1 MMLQP
6 INFTHT
12 DPMRTLIVQP
22 LTAKAFEPYGDVLG
36 GAVTSGVFINAGTS
50 ERVPLGAPDLT
61 QDNGQASLNL
71 YRARANTL
79 PFTALELERHCFGSQ
94 TFIPLQGVSF
104 VVIVA
109 LGDPSLSSVGPS
121 GEAIPG
127 AAPQENTI
135 AAFWVDG
142 SCGVTFKPGTWH
154 HPLLAQQDGNFI
166 VLERKGPAIDCEIK
180 SLVEPV
186 HVVQA

>member
-1 MMLQP
+1 
-6 INFTHT
+6 
-12 DPMRTLIVQP
+12 MRTLIIQP
-22 LTAKAFEPYGDVLG
+22 LTAENFAPYGDVLG
-36 GAVTSGVFINAGTS
+36 GSVTSGVFINAGTS

-61 QDNGQASLNL
+61 QGAGQAALNL
-71 YRARANTL
+71 YRAKANAL
-79 PFTALELERHCFGSQ
+79 PFTAVELERHCFGSQ
-94 TFIPLQGVSF
+94 SFIPLNGVSF

-109 LGDPSLSSVGPS
+109 LGDQGASSVGS
-121 GEAIPG
+121 AGESIPG
-127 AAPQENTI
+127 AVPLENTI

-166 VLERKGPAIDCEIK
+166 VLERKGPVIDCEIK

-186 HVVQA
+186 HVVLV